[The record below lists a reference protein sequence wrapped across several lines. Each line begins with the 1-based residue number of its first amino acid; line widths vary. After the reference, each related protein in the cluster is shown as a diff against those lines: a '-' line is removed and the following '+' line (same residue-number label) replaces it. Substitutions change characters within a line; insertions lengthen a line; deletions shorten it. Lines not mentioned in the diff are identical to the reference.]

1 MSFYLYEEANMFS
14 SYFLF
19 FGLSFA
25 EKIPQLALQRLNG
38 STLPR
43 ILILFIFFLAYVFAY
58 SLHFGLPKKFIL
70 ESYIFAPI
78 YLCFP
83 LCKSSNLVLIHF
95 ENQYINKRHYSL
107 TKPPTS

>member
-1 MSFYLYEEANMFS
+1 MSVYLYEEANMFS

-43 ILILFIFFLAYVFAY
+43 ILILFIFF
-58 SLHFGLPKKFIL
+58 
-70 ESYIFAPI
+70 
-78 YLCFP
+78 
-83 LCKSSNLVLIHF
+83 
-95 ENQYINKRHYSL
+95 
-107 TKPPTS
+107 